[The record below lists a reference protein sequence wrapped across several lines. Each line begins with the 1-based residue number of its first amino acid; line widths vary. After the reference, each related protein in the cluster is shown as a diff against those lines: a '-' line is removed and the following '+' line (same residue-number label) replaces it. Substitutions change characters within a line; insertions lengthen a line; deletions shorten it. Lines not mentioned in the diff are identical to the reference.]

1 MTELYTGQEYPQ
13 HLKLKKKMLNVWLIL
28 LGIYIAASVAI
39 LLGLVT
45 MPYYTRDD
53 VISFGEKKNYFIAAD
68 VLLSTLFWGF
78 SLFFFIN
85 KYIRLSRYV
94 RMLKYLDI
102 GLKEVYEG
110 EFLRFGDVVEVKDGV
125 EFYKMITKEWN
136 ERKQEYYERKVLI
149 DREIE
154 KFDICPGDRV
164 KYVTQGNVLI
174 KYKIVRKAKE
184 KACGQ

>member
-13 HLKLKKKMLNVWLIL
+13 HLKQKKKMLNVWLIL

-78 SLFFFIN
+78 SLSFSSTNI
-85 KYIRLSRYV
+85 
-94 RMLKYLDI
+94 
-102 GLKEVYEG
+102 
-110 EFLRFGDVVEVKDGV
+110 
-125 EFYKMITKEWN
+125 
-136 ERKQEYYERKVLI
+136 
-149 DREIE
+149 
-154 KFDICPGDRV
+154 
-164 KYVTQGNVLI
+164 
-174 KYKIVRKAKE
+174 
-184 KACGQ
+184 